1 MNSQLGDM
9 IQLKNQEVEVVQCED
24 CDALMVNI
32 DQKQLAPGDIDIL
45 KIAGVRLSNPETEDA
60 ICINCEINREESEHT
75 FKRKIKNYMDEDDDS
90 SSSHHSDDSFFGGGS
105 FGGGLGG
112 FGGFGGGSFSGGGA
126 SGGW

>member
-1 MNSQLGDM
+1 MRSQLGDM
-9 IQLKNQEVEVVQCED
+9 IQLKNQEVEVVQCEK
-24 CDALMVNI
+24 CEALMVNI
-32 DQKQLAPGDIDIL
+32 DQKQLALGDIDIL
-45 KIAGVRLSNPETEDA
+45 KRAGVRLSNPETEDA
-60 ICINCEINREESEHT
+60 ICLHCEIDREESEHT
-75 FKRKIKNYMDEDDDS
+75 FKRKLKSYMDEDDDS